1 MIKRISI
8 LCLKILTSVT
18 LLMVVFEDVQFNVVF
33 DEFNNMSLR
42 IVSLIFSLMFLQ
54 LLIASVRWLKILDYL
69 NISLSYK
76 KCAAYTWAGMFFSQA
91 LPSSIGGDAY
101 KTFQIKT
108 LGYSYKGAFCSV
120 VSDRLFGL
128 IGVLTLILIF
138 PFAALAMGHQK
149 ILGFDIKFLLYGA
162 VACMLLYFFFLKTL
176 KNFQNS
182 NHFREVYQLFGR
194 LLLFKAPVKTL
205 CLIVTSSFLIHSI
218 TILIFFAI
226 VHSFSIGI
234 PLVLYII
241 LIPTMILVTTL
252 PISVA
257 GWGVREGFF
266 VYTFGQFGVDNATSI
281 SISII
286 YGLLVLIFSIPGSAT
301 WLLKNKF

>member
-42 IVSLIFSLMFLQ
+42 VVSLIFSLMFLQ
-54 LLIASVRWLKILDYL
+54 LLIASLRWFKILNYL
-69 NISLSYK
+69 NITLSYK

-91 LPSSIGGDAY
+91 LPSSLGGDAY
-101 KTFQIKT
+101 KIFQIKT
-108 LGYSYKGAFCSV
+108 LGHSYKGAFCSV

-128 IGVLTLILIF
+128 IGVITLILMF
-138 PFAALAMGHQK
+138 PFAALAIGHQK
-149 ILGFDIKFLLYGA
+149 ILGFEIKFLMYAAL
-162 VACMLLYFFFLKTL
+162 ACMLLYFFFVKAL

-182 NHFREVYQLFGR
+182 YHFSKVYQLFDR

-218 TILIFFAI
+218 TILIFLAI

-234 PLVLYII
+234 PLVLYLI
-241 LIPTMILVTTL
+241 LIPSMVLVTIL
-252 PISVA
+252 PISLA

-286 YGLLVLIFSIPGSAT
+286 YGLLVLIFSIPGSVT
-301 WLLKNKF
+301 WLLKNKL

>member
-33 DEFNNMSLR
+33 DEFNNMNLR
-42 IVSLIFSLMFLQ
+42 VVSLIFSLMFLQ
-54 LLIASVRWLKILDYL
+54 LLIASLRWFKILNYL
-69 NISLSYK
+69 NITLSYK

-91 LPSSIGGDAY
+91 LPSSLGGDAY
-101 KTFQIKT
+101 KIFQIKT
-108 LGYSYKGAFCSV
+108 LGHSYKGAFCSV

-128 IGVLTLILIF
+128 IGVITLILMF
-138 PFAALAMGHQK
+138 PFAALATGHQK
-149 ILGFDIKFLLYGA
+149 ILGFEIKFLMYAAL
-162 VACMLLYFFFLKTL
+162 ACMLLYFFFVKAL

-182 NHFREVYQLFGR
+182 YHFSKVYQLFDR
-194 LLLFKAPVKTL
+194 LLLFKAPLKTL

-218 TILIFFAI
+218 TILIFLAI
-226 VHSFSIGI
+226 VHSFSVGI
-234 PLVLYII
+234 PFVLYIF
-241 LIPTMILVTTL
+241 LIPMMILVTTL
-252 PISVA
+252 PISIA

-266 VYTFGQFGVDNATSI
+266 VYTFGQFGVDNETSI

-301 WLLKNKF
+301 WLLKNKL

>member
-18 LLMVVFEDVQFNVVF
+18 LLTVVFEDVQFKLVF

-42 IVSLIFSLMFLQ
+42 HVSLIFSLMFLQ

-101 KTFQIKT
+101 KTFQIKA

-120 VSDRLFGL
+120 FSDRLFGL
-128 IGVLTLILIF
+128 IGVLTLIVMF
-138 PFAALAMGHQK
+138 PFAALAMGHLR
-149 ILGFDIKFLLYGA
+149 ILGFDIKFLMYCAL
-162 VACMLLYFFFLKTL
+162 ACMLFYFFFLKTL

-182 NHFREVYQLFGR
+182 YRFSKVYQLFDR

-218 TILIFFAI
+218 TILIFLAI
-226 VHSFSIGI
+226 VQSFSIGI
-234 PLVLYII
+234 PLVFYII

-301 WLLKNKF
+301 WLLKNKL